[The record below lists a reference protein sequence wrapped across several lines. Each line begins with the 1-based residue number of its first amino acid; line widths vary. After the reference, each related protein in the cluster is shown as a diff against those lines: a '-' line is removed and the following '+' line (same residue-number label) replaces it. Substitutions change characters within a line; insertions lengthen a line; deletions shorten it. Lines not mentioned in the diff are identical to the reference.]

1 MSRLTRQEVN
11 TQYAFIVEQLKL
23 LVHVA
28 FLINQNE
35 SPSSLPPPPTPQK
48 ENTTKRRN
56 CCLLAIHLFTGNM
69 YSDFSYLADVL
80 FLNEVAFA
88 T

>member
-1 MSRLTRQEVN
+1 M
-11 TQYAFIVEQLKL
+11 QYAFIVEQLKL

-28 FLINQNE
+28 FWINQNK
-35 SPSSLPPPPTPQK
+35 SPTPLPPPTPTPQK

>member
-1 MSRLTRQEVN
+1 M
-11 TQYAFIVEQLKL
+11 QYAFIVEQLKL

-28 FLINQNE
+28 FWINQSE
-35 SPSSLPPPPTPQK
+35 SPSPFPLPPPTPTPQK

>member
-1 MSRLTRQEVN
+1 M
-11 TQYAFIVEQLKL
+11 QYAFIVEQLKL

-28 FLINQNE
+28 FWINQNE
-35 SPSSLPPPPTPQK
+35 SPSPLPPPHPHPPQK
-48 ENTTKRRN
+48 ENITKRRN